1 MRFIKS
7 RTELTNFRKTGD
19 NNFEPLSEQELA
31 RLSNVEM
38 PESIEIDDSDNNDH
52 HDSSGSDSDA
62 GWETTE
68 EVDDDGGVD
77 DQENDGWN
85 SVLLYVIHWHS
96 SQGTSRLAENS
107 SSFQIMSEYIIMD

>member
-1 MRFIKS
+1 MWQLQHRHGCWTLAQVQKTFNSVNAFNKYSPMCYVYRI
-7 RTELTNFRKTGD
+7 NHFRKTGE
-19 NNFEPLSEQELA
+19 NTFEPLSEQELA

-52 HDSSGSDSDA
+52 HDSSDSDSDA

-77 DQENDGWN
+77 DQENDG
-85 SVLLYVIHWHS
+85 
-96 SQGTSRLAENS
+96 
-107 SSFQIMSEYIIMD
+107 